1 MKKIILDV
9 DTGIDDALGIL
20 LAISSDD
27 IDLMGITTVSGNID
41 VDSSTNNTLRVLTLI
56 GKVDEVNVYKGAT
69 KPMNRNARY
78 ATEVHGNSGMANQL
92 LDIDVNYKH
101 LMSAEDFIIKTV
113 KENPNEITIVMT
125 APETN
130 LAQALKKAPEIES
143 MIKEVIIM
151 GGVVTGKGNESPVA
165 EYNIA
170 IDPEAADI
178 VFNSK
183 FKVSMV
189 GLDVTKK
196 ALLTDSHI
204 DRISDDSTV
213 KEFVRNV
220 TKPYMDRFMI
230 DNGVHGCAIHDPL
243 AVAVA
248 FRDDLVEF
256 EHKYVAVET
265 SSTYCDGMTICDFD
279 NRWGKEP
286 NVHVGL
292 KIYDERFLDMFIEHM
307 NKL

>member
-1 MKKIILDV
+1 MKKLILDV

-20 LAISSDD
+20 LANSADGIE
-27 IDLMGITTVSGNID
+27 LMGITTVSGNID
-41 VDSSTNNTLRVLTLI
+41 VDSATNNTLRVLTLI
-56 GKVDEVNVYKGAT
+56 GKADEVNVYKGAT
-69 KPMNRNARY
+69 KPLKRNARY

-92 LDIDVNYKH
+92 LDLDIEYNHIMDADDY
-101 LMSAEDFIIKTV
+101 MIKTI

-125 APETN
+125 GPETN
-130 LAQALKKAPEIES
+130 LAQALKKSPEIEPL
-143 MIKEVIIM
+143 IKEVIIM

-178 VFNSK
+178 VFNSS
-183 FKVSMV
+183 FKVYMV

-196 ALLTDSHI
+196 ALLTDAHI
-204 DRISDDSTV
+204 DRMSDDSTV
-213 KEFVRNV
+213 KDFVRNV

-230 DNGVHGCAIHDPL
+230 DNGIHGCAIHDPL

-248 FRDDLVEF
+248 FRDDLIEF
-256 EHKYVAVET
+256 EHRYVAVET
-265 SSTYCDGMTICDFD
+265 NSTYCDGMTICDFD

-286 NVHVGL
+286 NVHIGL
-292 KIYDERFLDMFIEHM
+292 NVDAEKFLSMFIEHM
-307 NKL
+307 DKL

>member
-20 LAISSDD
+20 LAISSDE

-92 LDIDVNYKH
+92 LDIDVNYKNI
-101 LMSAEDFIIKTV
+101 MSAEDFIIKTV

-143 MIKEVIIM
+143 LIKEVIIM